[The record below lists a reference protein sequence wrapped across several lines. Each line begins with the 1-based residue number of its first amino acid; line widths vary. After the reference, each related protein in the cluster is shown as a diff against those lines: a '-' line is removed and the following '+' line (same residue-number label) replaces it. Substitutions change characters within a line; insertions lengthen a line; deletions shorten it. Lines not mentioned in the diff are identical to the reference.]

1 MPNWCD
7 NAATITASKDKID
20 GLVAVLEN
28 KEDQQVFQYLRPM
41 PESEKDNWYDWNVTN
56 WGTKWEISVIDY
68 ERYDDETVWIS
79 FETAWSPPIALYEF
93 MHENEWHVN
102 AVYNEGG
109 CAFAGIWNDGE
120 DDCYEYDCT
129 DLASLEA
136 LPEDIKDFTGLVD
149 YYHSQQEE
157 LEAEA
162 EYRAEEEKKTEWF
175 EPTVKPVH
183 VGEYE
188 AKDPEHPNWPFAEYA
203 TWDGKKWV
211 NGDGKKIKIA
221 KWRGLKE
228 DPNGS

>member
-28 KEDQQVFQYLRPM
+28 KEDQQVFQYLRPR
-41 PESEKDNWYDWNVTN
+41 PESEEDNWYSWNVTN
-56 WGTKWEISVIDY
+56 WGTKWEISIIDY

-79 FETAWSPPIALYEF
+79 FETAWAPPIALYEF

-120 DDCYEYDCT
+120 DDFYEYDCT

-157 LEAEA
+157 LEAQA
-162 EYRAEEEKKTEWF
+162 EYEEEEATKTEWF
-175 EPTVKPVH
+175 DPTIKPVH
-183 VGEYE
+183 VGRYE

-203 TWDGKKWV
+203 DWDGKKWV
-211 NGDGKKIKIA
+211 NGDGKKIKIGR
-221 KWRGLKE
+221 WRGLKE